1 MPMININLRSSLVL
15 IKLVKT
21 YSTTEWSHPTYV
33 SLVRVQSNGGT
44 LLVNLRSEMPGY
56 KIKTWFGNKAIT
68 KIVSLNNVI
77 KQYRGTYDSGNK
89 QFVVHRQDSGLPNMV
104 FQMHSSGIHLYD
116 SKEHGE

>member
-1 MPMININLRSSLVL
+1 MPMINLTLRSSLVL

-89 QFVVHRQDSGLPNMV
+89 QFFVHRQDSGLPNMV